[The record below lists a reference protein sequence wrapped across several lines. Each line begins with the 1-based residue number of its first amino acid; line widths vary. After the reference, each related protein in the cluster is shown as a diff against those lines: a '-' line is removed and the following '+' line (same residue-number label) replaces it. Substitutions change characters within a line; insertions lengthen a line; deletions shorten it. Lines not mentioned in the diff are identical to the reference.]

1 MFGDESSSLSLSPQ
15 NRILSRR
22 VQAVLGDRCVHGPH
36 AEWAVEWQHPSLV
49 EWWSWLCSPDRR
61 ELCRTEKVVP
71 AVAVAV
77 AAAAVVVVAPPA
89 RGKQSRWRWRRDGLE
104 SARNCCVDGPARGVT
119 FAQMYPLHG
128 VAVYDA
134 GRGAWTAESVP
145 VDGIAYAVVVVLETG
160 TVAGP

>member
-1 MFGDESSSLSLSPQ
+1 VGIGEAAHPFAGKTG
-15 NRILSRR
+15 RR
-22 VQAVLGDRCVHGPH
+22 PYRPV
-36 AEWAVEWQHPSLV
+36 
-49 EWWSWLCSPDRR
+49 RR
-61 ELCRTEKVVP
+61 ECGAEGGRTAGAVDTRTVKTGHLHLHSKRHGGQV